1 MVLCDGCD
9 RGEHIYCAIPT
20 LGEVPRGAWYCDS
33 CIQLCKN
40 LKVNNRNL
48 TTAISIR
55 RSPKSSSMGQSNKK
69 PEKKVESDSK
79 PINTDEKKTSNKERQ
94 NLKQH
99 NFEFTPRNPHIPLP
113 TYRQLTLSFAGKE
126 IAQVDGPADVPR
138 RTEDRSVSKIKS
150 PKKST
155 SQLPIDATLRN
166 GSEPVP
172 EPHCQPDALSE
183 KLFNEA
189 RHRVLELRKSAINSG
204 PLPKVK
210 HLSFGKYLVDT
221 WFMAPYPEEYNQQQT
236 LYLCEFCLKYMNNE
250 EILQTH
256 MIKCPWRHPPGDE
269 IYRKGPI
276 SIFEVDGR
284 KNKLYCQNLCLLA
297 KMFLDHKTLY
307 YDVEPFL
314 FYVMTECDSEGC
326 HFAGYFSK
334 EKKSPLN
341 YNVSCIVTLPIFQRK
356 GYGHM
361 LIDFS
366 YLLSRKEGKIGSPEK
381 PLSDFGLLTYRSYW
395 KNAILDRLI
404 LHPSMITINDL
415 SRETSITVDDL
426 ISTLHWLG
434 FLRYSDEQGYFI
446 QANDQLLEE
455 HARKRKEKPLPQI
468 DASCLRWTPFCVTS
482 FLKYDRSTI
491 EPENPIDIEHD

>member
-9 RGEHIYCAIPT
+9 RGEHIYCATPT
-20 LGEVPRGAWYCDS
+20 LGEVPRGTWYCGL
-33 CIQLCKN
+33 CVQLGKSSK
-40 LKVNNRNL
+40 LRNRDL
-48 TTAISIR
+48 TTVSIR
-55 RSPKSSSMGQSNKK
+55 RPPKLSSTDKSNKK
-69 PEKKVESDSK
+69 PEDKLESNPKS
-79 PINTDEKKTSNKERQ
+79 INSDEKRTSRERQ
-94 NLKQH
+94 NLKQQH
-99 NFEFTPRNPHIPLP
+99 IEFTPRNHQIPLP

-126 IAQVDGPADVPR
+126 IAQVDGSTDIPK
-138 RTEDRSVSKIKS
+138 RTEDRTVSKIKS
-150 PKKST
+150 PRKLDSRSVDNT
-155 SQLPIDATLRN
+155 IRN
-166 GSEPVP
+166 ESEPVP
-172 EPHCQPDALSE
+172 EPRCQPDALSE
-183 KLFNEA
+183 RLFSEA
-189 RHRVLELRKSAINSG
+189 RHKVLDLRKSAINSG

-210 HLSFGKYLVDT
+210 HLSFGKYLMDT
-221 WFMAPYPEEYNQQQT
+221 WFMAPYPEEYNQQKT
-236 LYLCEFCLKYMNNE
+236 LYICEFCLKYMNNE

-256 MIKCPWRHPPGDE
+256 VIKCPWRHPPGDE
-269 IYRKGPI
+269 IYRKDSI

-297 KMFLDHKTLY
+297 KMYLDHKTLY

-356 GYGHM
+356 GYGQM

-381 PLSDFGLLTYRSYW
+381 PLSDFGLLGYRSYW
-395 KNAILDRLI
+395 KNVILDRLI
-404 LHPSMITINDL
+404 VRPSMITINDL

-434 FLRYSDEQGYFI
+434 FLRYSDERGYFI
-446 QANDQLLEE
+446 QVNDQTLQE
-455 HARKRKEKPLPQI
+455 HVHKRKERPMMPRI

-482 FLKYDRSTI
+482 LLKYDRSSME
-491 EPENPIDIEHD
+491 EPENHIDIEHD